1 MCGGGP
7 HLGLVRRRQVLRARS
22 HARPACPP
30 RSYVYTAKLPT
41 LDSLGGAW
49 EGSGAPSAAVDVM
62 RLARAYEVP
71 PLVEACGAAAA
82 EGIASSSVLTLM
94 RASVDCAVPRL
105 GDACLY
111 FLTQGSN
118 LAGLLGDGSTDAAD
132 QLVVTLRDFLERR
145 LREGGD
151 EATSGAKDSPLAA
164 AASRSMMSSWSPPTP
179 PPSSWL
185 DVTRSFMSVV

>member
-1 MCGGGP
+1 M
-7 HLGLVRRRQVLRARS
+7 RR
-22 HARPACPP
+22 
-30 RSYVYTAKLPT
+30 
-41 LDSLGGAW
+41 
-49 EGSGAPSAAVDVM
+49 
-62 RLARAYEVP
+62 
-71 PLVEACGAAAA
+71 
-82 EGIASSSVLTLM
+82 
-94 RASVDCAVPRL
+94 CAVPSL

-164 AASRSMMSSWSPPTP
+164 LRPVPTTAQATHGDK
-179 PPSSWL
+179 S
-185 DVTRSFMSVV
+185 VTLTGGVFNAEREL